1 MKTKTRRNSLESLNS
16 SSESIEESDSE
27 EDEQSLLKTLLK
39 GQQTLQSVV
48 AFKGSGEKKLFHT
61 FPHHY
66 DHFHFTKSKLEQ
78 SPVLCS
84 IPEADVVSTKVE
96 RCDRDSLSISTE
108 GHQLP
113 ILLENKKVQEDHIEE
128 REISNFSSIW
138 SLLTILSFISRC
150 LVAVICISTLFVVF
164 VILTHQHSRYLSE
177 KDPYLFRY
185 LLPTCSNMYL
195 FILHFRIE
203 REAALEFC
211 TKDEDEDLIEAHS
224 PTAPLD
230 GLNDVLR
237 EIEVNSPPTLQP
249 EIIAPATSDYNN
261 DPDKEAI
268 EERYIVKAV
277 PMTAPHKEELIGEE
291 LEKTESDQDDNGD
304 DSSTNET
311 IDQDEEPELEEVKDS
326 KVENDPE
333 AAIPST
339 THQPPPSSALNEA
352 EIPSFGE
359 WKQKA
364 LEEEQKK
371 REEEKRKKE
380 DEKKKLL
387 LVNNA
392 EGGKGSKEFN
402 KTNGGLGGLFTK
414 DSVAGSTVS
423 GGLKKNFASLDCG
436 AKIAAANAES
446 ASASNIF
453 TTSRDEY
460 MRNACSDQAWFIVEL
475 CESIKALKIEIA
487 NHELYSSV
495 FKDFRVSLSN
505 VFPGR
510 DKDWTLFGTFE
521 AKDERFSQA
530 FVSDSDHGVFGKY
543 VKVEILS
550 HHGNE
555 YFCPISSFK
564 IYGVSEIELI
574 GADDDDDDDD
584 HDHDHDNVDFHHVSP
599 AQPTSESTDA
609 RDDSMVFNVI
619 KATFRIIA
627 GVFAPNE
634 QVKNLDMSH
643 ALNQSSLEG
652 FTFLYEISCP
662 SCDDNRLRDVYF
674 LLAFNYAQLSHTLAR
689 NQGLKQALARNVC
702 QYYGFNVQED
712 KSNKEATSIQSGFRM
727 VEFYATLFGSS
738 QIMAL
743 CNLISIAS
751 GSSPTVQSPIVLP
764 PWKTRPYEAT
774 STDTVNDTSKAEII
788 ISKNHDQKHPSLV
801 PPKETEAIVA
811 ADPIL
816 SSKSLLPDASFSKS
830 SSIVS
835 KPVVTE
841 TVKTFTGDKQMNVD
855 SSVTSVIPSV
865 TAKISSIPSSSQPPP
880 SSSSSPS
887 SPSSASKPKI
897 DPTPASPSQ
906 SSQEPLKDPPDV
918 VIVPPAATS
927 NSDSNGQSSNTGG
940 GGTPSQVQSQG
951 QRESVWQKLSN
962 KIKSL
967 ERNVSLSSGYLE
979 ELSVQYKKQIEDLQL
994 AVRQSGEALSAAS
1007 KAREYDRNQV
1017 KDLKEEIG
1025 QLKVV
1030 VEEVSTRME
1039 TMSTWVST

>member
-1 MKTKTRRNSLESLNS
+1 MN
-16 SSESIEESDSE
+16 
-27 EDEQSLLKTLLK
+27 
-39 GQQTLQSVV
+39 
-48 AFKGSGEKKLFHT
+48 
-61 FPHHY
+61 
-66 DHFHFTKSKLEQ
+66 
-78 SPVLCS
+78 
-84 IPEADVVSTKVE
+84 
-96 RCDRDSLSISTE
+96 
-108 GHQLP
+108 
-113 ILLENKKVQEDHIEE
+113 
-128 REISNFSSIW
+128 
-138 SLLTILSFISRC
+138 
-150 LVAVICISTLFVVF
+150 
-164 VILTHQHSRYLSE
+164 
-177 KDPYLFRY
+177 
-185 LLPTCSNMYL
+185 
-195 FILHFRIE
+195 
-203 REAALEFC
+203 
-211 TKDEDEDLIEAHS
+211 
-224 PTAPLD
+224 
-230 GLNDVLR
+230 
-237 EIEVNSPPTLQP
+237 PPPFQP
-249 EIIAPATSDYNN
+249 EVIKDQEPPAPAGDIIN
-261 DPDKEAI
+261 DPAAT

-277 PMTAPHKEELIGEE
+277 PMTAHKEELISEE
-291 LEKTESDQDDNGD
+291 LEKADFHQEENG

-311 IDQDEEPELEEVKDS
+311 IDQDEEPKLEDVKDS
-326 KVENDPE
+326 EVEDDPE
-333 AAIPST
+333 SVIPST
-339 THQPPPSSALNEA
+339 TPPPPPSANEA
-352 EIPSFGE
+352 EIPSFRE
-359 WKQKA
+359 WTQKA

-387 LVNNA
+387 LINNA

-402 KTNGGLGGLFTK
+402 KTNGVLGGFTK
-414 DSVAGSTVS
+414 DNVASTVS

-460 MRNACSDQAWFIVEL
+460 MRNACSDKAWFIVEL

-584 HDHDHDNVDFHHVSP
+584 NVEEHDHDETHFHHVSP
-599 AQPTSESTDA
+599 QPTSESTA
-609 RDDSMVFNVI
+609 GQDDSMVLNVI

-634 QVKNLDMSH
+634 QVKNLDMRQ

-689 NQGLKQALARNVC
+689 NEGLKQALTRNVC

-712 KSNKEATSIQSGFRM
+712 HHRNWTKTTSIQSGFRM

-764 PWKTRPYEAT
+764 SWKTRPAEA
-774 STDTVNDTSKAEII
+774 SPIDHMNDTSKTVERK
-788 ISKNHDQKHPSLV
+788 ISQEHDQKVPLM
-801 PPKETEAIVA
+801 PPKETEAII

-835 KPVVTE
+835 KPVLTE
-841 TVKTFTGDKQMNVD
+841 TVKTFAGDKQITVD
-855 SSVTSVIPSV
+855 SSVTSAIPSV
-865 TAKISSIPSSSQPPP
+865 TATI
-880 SSSSSPS
+880 SSSSPS
-887 SPSSASKPKI
+887 SSPPPPSSASPSSASKLNI

-918 VIVPPAATS
+918 VIVPPTPIATNSDTNGQVNTATS
-927 NSDSNGQSSNTGG
+927 QVPTG
-940 GGTPSQVQSQG
+940 SQSQG

-979 ELSVQYKKQIEDLQL
+979 ELSVQYKKQIDDLQL
-994 AVRQSGEALSAAS
+994 AVRQSGEALAAAS

-1039 TMSTWVST
+1039 TMSTWVSALII